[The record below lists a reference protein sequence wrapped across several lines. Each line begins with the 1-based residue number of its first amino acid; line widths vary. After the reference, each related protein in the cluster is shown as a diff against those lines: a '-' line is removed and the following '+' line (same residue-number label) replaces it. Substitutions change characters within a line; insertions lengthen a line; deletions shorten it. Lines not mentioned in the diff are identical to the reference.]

1 MERQR
6 LMMDDFIRHQEL
18 KEIVLIDDTK
28 ETASLAGTLQT
39 LSKHQSLYSTGNM
52 TAHFRKGEVHDERD
66 KSYLSQASLDNFLQ
80 VEENLGLMSKNS
92 PSD

>member
-1 MERQR
+1 
-6 LMMDDFIRHQEL
+6 
-18 KEIVLIDDTK
+18 
-28 ETASLAGTLQT
+28 
-39 LSKHQSLYSTGNM
+39 M